1 MAALRLAAGGSQ
13 CHDDDDDNYDENE
26 RSDCSWPE
34 KHDVSRISGIDQSQD
49 NL

>member
-1 MAALRLAAGGSQ
+1 MAALLPAARGSQ
-13 CHDDDDDNYDENE
+13 CHDDDDNYDENE
-26 RSDCSWPE
+26 SDCSWPE